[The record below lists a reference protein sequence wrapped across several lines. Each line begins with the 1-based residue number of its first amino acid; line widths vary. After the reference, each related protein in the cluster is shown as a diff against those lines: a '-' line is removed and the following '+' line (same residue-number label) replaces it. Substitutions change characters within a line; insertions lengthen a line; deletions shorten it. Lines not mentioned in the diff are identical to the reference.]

1 MKPLF
6 SIMSSLLVFSSLLL
20 AGSEN
25 IDFEQIT
32 LLLPTPNEVRL
43 ASGAPGP
50 DYWQQEANYQIK
62 VELDEAESRIRGS
75 ETVEYINHSPHTF
88 HYLWVQLDQNALA
101 QDSKRQRS
109 TQARNLAPSDGKP
122 AEVEYDDFR
131 SLVYN
136 QEFAGGYELRAVTDP
151 EGNPLKYTVVNTN
164 MRIDLESPLRPGE
177 SFSFRVAWAFNIQ
190 DESLS
195 FRHGRRKLK
204 SDEYVYH
211 IAQWYPRMC
220 AYYDQEGWQV
230 KPYIGQGEFAL
241 EFGSFVVEITVPE
254 DYVVAAT
261 GELTNAEEVL
271 SARMRNRLDEARSS
285 DRVVEVVTSKE
296 AEEKLEKKASGKKTW
311 IFKAEQVR
319 DFAFGASRAYIW
331 DAMGVEIEGKTV
343 MAMSVYPEE
352 SVPLWKRFSTESVAQ
367 TLRVYSENVYPYPY
381 PVAWSVWG
389 AEGGMEYPMISFQT
403 SRDIDEKETY
413 PADHR
418 GYVIGV
424 IIHEVGHNW
433 FPMIINNDERQWMW
447 LDEGLNSYMDY
458 RAGNLMDP
466 VLQESN
472 LRGDRRVIDTMA
484 QSDDPIIMVAADNQT
499 NRKFQSYGKPALG
512 LHILRESILGHDLFD
527 FAFKEYARRW
537 AFKRPTPADLFRT
550 MEDASGVDLDWFW
563 RGWFYGNDHVDM
575 AIELVTLY
583 RLDDANPKTSKALD
597 KAEEEAI
604 PDSPYERF
612 LQEVGTRADRHKH
625 LQDWYYSFDPY
636 EATDKEIEEYD
647 KKFEKLEDWQKELLE
662 FSQLAYVV
670 SVKNVGGMP
679 MPLVLDIEF
688 EDGTVRQLDVPVEIW
703 RYGDKVVKIPFLSDK
718 EVVRITL
725 DKDNAFADSDLDNNV
740 FPPEIEE
747 GRFKLKPKKEQPNPM
762 RKALFPDADQENGEI
777 GN

>member
-6 SIMSSLLVFSSLLL
+6 SIMSSLLVFSSPLL
-20 AGSEN
+20 AESEN

-75 ETVEYINHSPHTF
+75 ETVEYINHSPHTL

>member
-6 SIMSSLLVFSSLLL
+6 SIMSSLLVFSSPLL

-75 ETVEYINHSPHTF
+75 ETVEYINHSPHTL

>member
-1 MKPLF
+1 M
-6 SIMSSLLVFSSLLL
+6 
-20 AGSEN
+20 
-25 IDFEQIT
+25 
-32 LLLPTPNEVRL
+32 
-43 ASGAPGP
+43 
-50 DYWQQEANYQIK
+50 
-62 VELDEAESRIRGS
+62 
-75 ETVEYINHSPHTF
+75 TF
-88 HYLWVQLDQNALA
+88 D
-101 QDSKRQRS
+101 R
-109 TQARNLAPSDGKP
+109 P
-122 AEVEYDDFR
+122 A
-131 SLVYN
+131 
-136 QEFAGGYELRAVTDP
+136 A
-151 EGNPLKYTVVNTN
+151 
-164 MRIDLESPLRPGE
+164 
-177 SFSFRVAWAFNIQ
+177 
-190 DESLS
+190 
-195 FRHGRRKLK
+195 
-204 SDEYVYH
+204 
-211 IAQWYPRMC
+211 
-220 AYYDQEGWQV
+220 
-230 KPYIGQGEFAL
+230 
-241 EFGSFVVEITVPE
+241 
-254 DYVVAAT
+254 
-261 GELTNAEEVL
+261 
-271 SARMRNRLDEARSS
+271 
-285 DRVVEVVTSKE
+285 
-296 AEEKLEKKASGKKTW
+296 
-311 IFKAEQVR
+311 
-319 DFAFGASRAYIW
+319 
-331 DAMGVEIEGKTV
+331 
-343 MAMSVYPEE
+343 
-352 SVPLWKRFSTESVAQ
+352 FSTESVAQ

-472 LRGDRRVIDTMA
+472 LKGDRRVIDTMA

>member
-20 AGSEN
+20 AESEN

-597 KAEEEAI
+597 KAEEAAI